1 MNMAMKIDKNLN
13 GIVGLCKLIPNKIN
27 ETDYTI
33 LDKNVLDKNRLP
45 NGFVQEFQMGL
56 KLGELISL
64 YTIPYTKIVRA
75 VTGRIINFGVDC
87 RKSSSSHNCS
97 YVIELSSDNLN
108 QLLIPPGVAHGFLI
122 ISEKAEISFNL
133 DGYLDS
139 SQLQK
144 IPCPIENFRIRIPG
158 VSFANGKYYLNGETI
173 INEVHFG
180 K

>member
-1 MNMAMKIDKNLN
+1 MKIDKNLN

-33 LDKNVLDKNRLP
+33 LDKNVLDKNGLP
-45 NGFVQEFQMGL
+45 SMFVQEFQMGL
-56 KLGELISL
+56 KHGELISL
-64 YTIPYTKIVRA
+64 YTIPYAKIVRA

-87 RKSSSSHNCS
+87 RKSSTSHNCS
-97 YVIELSSDNLN
+97 YVVELSSDSLN

-122 ISEKAEISFNL
+122 ISENAEISFNL

-139 SQLQK
+139 SKLQK
-144 IPCPIENFRIRIPG
+144 ITWSSDNYGIRIPG

-180 K
+180 Q